1 MTTTSARPQS
11 STGASGKGRTPQS
24 SMGRNLGKLPYY
36 LALCAWAAGTIF
48 IFLWLFNG
56 SLKSNVEL
64 FGEPWQLPGSPL
76 ETGPEN
82 YGTAWATANMSRYF
96 LNSIV
101 VTTIAVVITVAISA
115 PAAYVLSRIPFWGRT
130 GLNYYFIAGL
140 GMPFQLILVP
150 LYVLLVQIGL
160 VNTLTGLIITYIGV
174 SIPFTI
180 LLLTGFFRSLPTELE
195 EAAAID
201 GASETGIFF
210 RIMMPIATPGLFTA
224 AIFNFVI
231 IWQEFLLA
239 QLIITSDQSRTLP
252 VGLLSLRQTMQYN
265 GDWTAMFAA
274 VMIVVVPS
282 FLVFVALSERIME
295 GLTLGAGK

>member
-1 MTTTSARPQS
+1 MANTRTRPQL
-11 STGASGKGRTPQS
+11 STEASRSGKAHRSPVSQR
-24 SMGRNLGKLPYY
+24 MGKLPYY
-36 LALCAWAAGTIF
+36 LALCLWAAGTIF

-64 FGEPWQLPGSPL
+64 FGQPWALPDVPL
-76 ETGPEN
+76 RTGPEN
-82 YGTAWATANMSRYF
+82 YSTAWTTSNMSRYF
-96 LNSIV
+96 ANSVV
-101 VTTIAVVITVAISA
+101 VTTIAVIITVAISA

-160 VNTLTGLIITYIGV
+160 VNTLTGLTLTYVGV

-180 LLLTGFFRSLPTELE
+180 LLLTGFFRSLPSELE
-195 EAAAID
+195 EAAAVD

-239 QLIITSDQSRTLP
+239 QLIITSDESRTLP